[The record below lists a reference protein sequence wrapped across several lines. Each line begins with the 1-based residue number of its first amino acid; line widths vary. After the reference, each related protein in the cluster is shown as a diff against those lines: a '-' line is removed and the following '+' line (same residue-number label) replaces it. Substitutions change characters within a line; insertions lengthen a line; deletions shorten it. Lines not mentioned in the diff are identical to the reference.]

1 MYLACMLNNVKSGLL
16 EMQVA
21 VCFAGKGFSFAMCLV

>member
-1 MYLACMLNNVKSGLL
+1 MYWACMLNNVKSGLL

-21 VCFAGKGFSFAMCLV
+21 ICFLLEGVLALLCV

>member
-1 MYLACMLNNVKSGLL
+1 MYLACMLNNVKIGLL

-21 VCFAGKGFSFAMCLV
+21 VCFAGKGLALLFV

>member
-1 MYLACMLNNVKSGLL
+1 MYLACMLNNVKIGLL

-21 VCFAGKGFSFAMCLV
+21 VCFASKGFSFAIYLV

>member
-1 MYLACMLNNVKSGLL
+1 MYVACMLKNVKIGSL